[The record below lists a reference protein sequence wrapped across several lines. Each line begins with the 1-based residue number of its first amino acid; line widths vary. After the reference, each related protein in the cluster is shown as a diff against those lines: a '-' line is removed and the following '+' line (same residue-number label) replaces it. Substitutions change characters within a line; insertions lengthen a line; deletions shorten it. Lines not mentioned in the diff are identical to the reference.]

1 MFICVKKDLKIESVY
16 SILISRKISLGE
28 IILVP
33 VLQNR
38 KMINCIHISFKAE
51 TKAVYIV
58 NNTFGGE
65 REISL
70 VDPLS
75 FMSEWPFIEKLNN
88 F

>member
-1 MFICVKKDLKIESVY
+1 
-16 SILISRKISLGE
+16 
-28 IILVP
+28 
-33 VLQNR
+33 
-38 KMINCIHISFKAE
+38 MINCIHISFKAE

>member
-1 MFICVKKDLKIESVY
+1 MY
-16 SILISRKISLGE
+16 SILISRKISLGK

-33 VLQNR
+33 VLQKR
-38 KMINCIHISFKAE
+38 KMINCIHISFKTE

-70 VDPLS
+70 VNPLS
-75 FMSEWPFIEKLNN
+75 FMSEWPFIKKLNN

>member
-1 MFICVKKDLKIESVY
+1 MYIT
-16 SILISRKISLGE
+16 LISRKSSL
-28 IILVP
+28 IKIFLVP
-33 VLQNR
+33 VLQKR
-38 KMINCIHISFKAE
+38 KMIKCIHISFKIE

-65 REISL
+65 RDISL
-70 VDPLS
+70 VNSLS